1 MLRIENYVI
10 SFGMNF
16 ELNENFKVRKQL
28 YAEIS
33 VLYPSYPSLIYLPV
47 VEWIKPVINCR
58 NCYFVSAKITVTSP
72 KSDTVRHF
80 VMGDR
85 AVM

>member
-10 SFGMNF
+10 SFGINF
-16 ELNENFKVRKQL
+16 ELNENFKVRKQF

-33 VLYPSYPSLIYLPV
+33 FLYPSYPSLIFVPV
-47 VEWIKPVINCR
+47 VEWIKPVINCK
-58 NCYFVSAKITVTSP
+58 NCYFVSAKITVASH
-72 KSDTVRHF
+72 KSDTVLHF
-80 VMGDR
+80 VMGDS